1 MQRSIWS
8 YPASTE
14 FIPLLRQVFLS
25 QICPCC
31 IKQPLLAPEISESQ
45 SDGYRYSK
53 YLQVL
58 VCSECGWWFVSND
71 SWDSSCG
78 SVPDSALRHVVVT
91 GAALANYTLGFLDNT
106 KLNLLCTEV
115 EQHLLSRGVSSAW
128 DIMEDA
134 TLAILR
140 NFGYQAQATARSKDG
155 GVDIV
160 MEHSTQGTVYVQV
173 KHSRNKVGVHVL
185 RELIGTMCIRKV
197 NDALLVTS
205 SGFTKGVYWE
215 RDAASASGKIVELVD
230 GERFIAALNL
240 TSKLAPP
247 TLNDILTIAK
257 PRTTI
262 VWEER
267 EI

>member
-1 MQRSIWS
+1 MPRAIWS
-8 YPASTE
+8 YPSFTNS
-14 FIPLLRQVFLS
+14 IPLLRQVFLS

-31 IKQPLLAPEISESQ
+31 IKQPLLAPAVKESQ
-45 SDGYRYSK
+45 SDGHRYSE

-58 VCSECGWWFVSND
+58 VCSECGWWFISKD

-78 SVPDSALRHVVVT
+78 SVPDNALRHIVVT
-91 GAALANYTLGFLDNT
+91 GASLANYTLGSLDHAR
-106 KLNLLCTEV
+106 LNLLCTEV

-128 DIMEDA
+128 DVMEDV

-140 NFGYQAQATARSKDG
+140 DFGYQAHATTRSKDG

-160 MEHSTQGTVYVQV
+160 MEHLTQGTVYVQI

-185 RELIGTMCIRKV
+185 RELIGTMCIHNV

-205 SGFTKGVYWE
+205 SGFTKGVHRE

-240 TSKLAPP
+240 ASRLVPP
-247 TLNDILTIAK
+247 TLDDILTVAK
-257 PRTTI
+257 PCTTI